1 MPSSKVSKAGC
12 SSGVYSWR
20 RSLIRKGDS
29 YIIKTLVKP
38 SLIQIFQTPAG
49 TAFKFDSRNCSSAW
63 EAAYP
68 QDHQE
73 PIRLKANSRNSS
85 RMVYST
91 IIRIYHDFDYSDLVT
106 SSYLLGTHHEFINLQ
121 LGHNINYTK
130 PKRLLFRGLT
140 EVNVHYQCFPELET
154 SPPGNTRNTAN
165 CEVPQYLWDQHL
177 LSPNLAEETAISNL

>member
-1 MPSSKVSKAGC
+1 M
-12 SSGVYSWR
+12 
-20 RSLIRKGDS
+20 
-29 YIIKTLVKP
+29 KP

-73 PIRLKANSRNSS
+73 PIRLKQATRLGKAQIYLTSQAFKAKSRKSS
-85 RMVYST
+85 PG
-91 IIRIYHDFDYSDLVT
+91 IHHDFDYSDLVT

-165 CEVPQYLWDQHL
+165 SEVQQYF
-177 LSPNLAEETAISNL
+177 

>member
-1 MPSSKVSKAGC
+1 MF
-12 SSGVYSWR
+12 SWGLFLKT
-20 RSLIRKGDS
+20 LIRKGDTILS
-29 YIIKTLVKP
+29 KP
-38 SLIQIFQTPAG
+38 LWNQAPYKFCQTPAG
-49 TAFKFDSRNCSSAW
+49 TAFKFDSQNCSSAW

-73 PIRLKANSRNSS
+73 PIRLKQATRLGKAQIYLTSQAFKAKSRKSS
-85 RMVYST
+85 PG
-91 IIRIYHDFDYSDLVT
+91 IHHDFDYSDLVT

-140 EVNVHYQCFPELET
+140 EVNVHYLCFPELET

-165 CEVPQYLWDQHL
+165 SEVPQYLWDPAL
-177 LSPNLAEETAISNL
+177 

>member
-1 MPSSKVSKAGC
+1 MLFWGLFLKT
-12 SSGVYSWR
+12 
-20 RSLIRKGDS
+20 LIRKGDS

-73 PIRLKANSRNSS
+73 PIRLKQATRLGKAQIYLTSQAFKAKSRKSS
-85 RMVYST
+85 PG
-91 IIRIYHDFDYSDLVT
+91 IHHDFDYSDLVT

-165 CEVPQYLWDQHL
+165 SEVPQYL
-177 LSPNLAEETAISNL
+177 